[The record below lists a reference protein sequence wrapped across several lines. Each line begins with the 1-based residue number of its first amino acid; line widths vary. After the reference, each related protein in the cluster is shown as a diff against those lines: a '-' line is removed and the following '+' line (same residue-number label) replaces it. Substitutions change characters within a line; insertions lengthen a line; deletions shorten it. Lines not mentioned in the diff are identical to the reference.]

1 MLSCLLFEAILRD
14 CLVEHSLDKVQLGK
28 ASIPSGAWQYACHRC
43 LNTVVLIAGLLFFEL
58 MFLTFRSMFTALF
71 TFPDEYKMLLK

>member
-1 MLSCLLFEAILRD
+1 M
-14 CLVEHSLDKVQLGK
+14 SLKIADKRV
-28 ASIPSGAWQYACHRC
+28 H
-43 LNTVVLIAGLLFFEL
+43 VAGLLFFEL

>member
-1 MLSCLLFEAILRD
+1 MIESNWCSD
-14 CLVEHSLDKVQLGK
+14 
-28 ASIPSGAWQYACHRC
+28 
-43 LNTVVLIAGLLFFEL
+43 AGLLFFEL

>member
-1 MLSCLLFEAILRD
+1 MTE
-14 CLVEHSLDKVQLGK
+14 
-28 ASIPSGAWQYACHRC
+28 SGMCI
-43 LNTVVLIAGLLFFEL
+43 IAGLLFFEL

>member
-1 MLSCLLFEAILRD
+1 MAIEFYSIAHLCFWALSLLRKLHER
-14 CLVEHSLDKVQLGK
+14 LD
-28 ASIPSGAWQYACHRC
+28 R
-43 LNTVVLIAGLLFFEL
+43 VLTQAKSQQWAAMTKIGMYIIAGLLFFEL

>member
-1 MLSCLLFEAILRD
+1 MALWMPEVLSPLM
-14 CLVEHSLDKVQLGK
+14 
-28 ASIPSGAWQYACHRC
+28 
-43 LNTVVLIAGLLFFEL
+43 LIAGLLFFEL

>member
-1 MLSCLLFEAILRD
+1 MAESEMCTF
-14 CLVEHSLDKVQLGK
+14 
-28 ASIPSGAWQYACHRC
+28 
-43 LNTVVLIAGLLFFEL
+43 AGLLFFEL